1 MFTDIRKRVGRPVLF
16 VIMFSLWLSGC
27 GGGAGSGGGGA
38 QQQAPPLPVMTIERS
53 STEVTRQ
60 YSALLE
66 GVVTVEVRPQVDG
79 TLQEIAVDEG
89 AFVESGQ
96 LLFGIDDRVYREE
109 LKSAIAAQHAAK
121 AALAVA
127 GIEVERL
134 RPLVKNK
141 VVSEIQ
147 LKQARANYRSAKASL
162 EQADAAV
169 QMARINVD
177 YTRIKAP
184 VDGYIGDIPFR
195 IGSLVSKNQA
205 EQLTTLTDV
214 HEMRAYFSMSEIDFV
229 LFKQQFPG
237 SSIEEKL
244 ASVPPVTLLLAD
256 GSRYPFEGRLDAV
269 SGQFDRSTASV
280 MFRATF
286 PNAEGMLRSG
296 NTGKV
301 NIAYRYEN
309 IMLVPQAS
317 TMDLQDR
324 VFVFKVGEGNVV
336 SRTPVAVVGKSNT
349 DYIVSSGLEDGDMIV
364 VSGFSRLPDGTVISP
379 QPVEEKSSPD
389 QEEQNR

>member
-1 MFTDIRKRVGRPVLF
+1 MLRRIRERAGRLAF
-16 VIMFSLWLSGC
+16 SIIMFSVALAGC
-27 GGGAGSGGGGA
+27 GGGSRDGGM
-38 QQQAPPLPVMTIERS
+38 QQQAPQLPVMKIESS
-53 STEVTRQ
+53 STVVTKQ

-89 AFVESGQ
+89 ALVKSGQ
-96 LLFGIDDRVYREE
+96 LLFGIDDRVYRED
-109 LKSAIAAQHAAK
+109 LKSAVAAQSAAK
-121 AALAVA
+121 AALEVA

-141 VVSEIQ
+141 VVSQIQ
-147 LKQARANYRSAKASL
+147 LKQALANHRSAKASL

-169 QMARINVD
+169 QRARINLD

-195 IGSLVSKNQA
+195 IGSLVSKNQP

-229 LFKQQFPG
+229 RFKQQFPG
-237 SSIEEKL
+237 SSIEKKL

-256 GSRYPFEGRLDAV
+256 GSRYPFKGRLDAV

-301 NIAYRYEN
+301 NIAYRYDN
-309 IMLVPQAS
+309 VVQVPQAS
-317 TMDLQDR
+317 TADLQDR
-324 VFVFKVGEGNVV
+324 IFVFKVSEDNSV
-336 SRTPVAVVGKSNT
+336 SRTPITIVGKSNSN
-349 DYIVSSGLEDGDMIV
+349 YIVSDGLEDGDMIV
-364 VSGFSRLPDGTVISP
+364 VSGFSRLPDGTVIDP
-379 QPVEEKSSPD
+379 QPLEEEGSLD
-389 QEEQNR
+389 QKEQHR

>member
-1 MFTDIRKRVGRPVLF
+1 MAKRIGKRFWMLCVA
-16 VIMFSLWLSGC
+16 MFSLSLSGC
-27 GGGAGSGGGGA
+27 GGGAGTGGAGA
-38 QQQAPPLPVMTIERS
+38 QQQAPSLPVMNIGSS
-53 STEVTRQ
+53 STVVMQE

-66 GVVTVEVRPQVDG
+66 GVVTVEIRPQVDG
-79 TLQEIAVDEG
+79 TLEEIAVDEG
-89 AFVESGQ
+89 AFVKAGQ
-96 LLFGIDDRVYREE
+96 LLFGIDGRVYREE
-109 LKSAIAAQHAAK
+109 LKSAVALRHAAK
-121 AALAVA
+121 AALDVA

-147 LKQARANYRSAKASL
+147 LKQALAKHRSAKASL

-169 QMARINVD
+169 QMARINVE
-177 YTRIKAP
+177 YTRITAP

-195 IGSLVSKNQA
+195 IGSLVSKNQQ

-214 HEMRAYFSMSEIDFV
+214 HEMRAYFSMSEVDFV
-229 LFKQQFPG
+229 RFKQQFSG

-244 ASVPPVTLLLAD
+244 AAVPPVTLLLAD

-286 PNAEGMLRSG
+286 PNADGMLRSG

-301 NIAYRYEN
+301 SIANRYDN
-309 IMLVPQAS
+309 VVQVPQAS
-317 TMDLQDR
+317 TADLQDR
-324 VFVFKVGEGNVV
+324 IFVFKVSGDNSV
-336 SRTPVAVVGKSNT
+336 SRAPITVVGKSSAN
-349 DYIVSSGLEDGDMIV
+349 YIVSDGLEEGDMIV
-364 VSGFSRLPDGTVISP
+364 VSGFSRLPDGTVIDP
-379 QPVEEKSSPD
+379 QPFEEGIPD
-389 QEEQNR
+389 KKEQHR

>member
-1 MFTDIRKRVGRPVLF
+1 MVRRIRKRAGKF
-16 VIMFSLWLSGC
+16 AFSVIMFSVALAGC
-27 GGGAGSGGGGA
+27 GGGSRDGGM
-38 QQQAPPLPVMTIERS
+38 QQQAPQLPVMKIESS
-53 STEVTRQ
+53 STVVAKQ

-89 AFVESGQ
+89 AFVKSGQ

-109 LKSAIAAQHAAK
+109 LKSAVAAQSVAK
-121 AALAVA
+121 AALEVA

-141 VVSEIQ
+141 VVSQIQ
-147 LKQARANYRSAKASL
+147 LKQAQANHRSAKASL
-162 EQADAAV
+162 EQAEAAV
-169 QMARINVD
+169 QRARINLD

-195 IGSLVSKNQA
+195 VGSLVSENQP

-214 HEMRAYFSMSEIDFV
+214 HEMQAYFSMSEIDFV
-229 LFKQQFPG
+229 RFKQQFPG

-244 ASVPPVTLLLAD
+244 TAVPPVTLLLAD
-256 GSRYPFEGRLDAV
+256 GSRYPSEGTLDAV

-280 MFRATF
+280 MLRATF
-286 PNAEGMLRSG
+286 PNADGMLRSG

-301 NIAYRYEN
+301 IIANRYDN
-309 IMLVPQAS
+309 VVQVPQAS
-317 TMDLQDR
+317 TADLQDR
-324 VFVFKVGEGNVV
+324 IFVFKVSEDNSVT
-336 SRTPVAVVGKSNT
+336 RTPITVVGKSNSN
-349 DYIVSSGLEDGDMIV
+349 YIVSGGLEDGDMIV
-364 VSGFSRLPDGTVISP
+364 VSGFSRLPDGTVIDP
-379 QPVEEKSSPD
+379 QPSEEEGRPD
-389 QEEQNR
+389 QKKQHR

>member
-1 MFTDIRKRVGRPVLF
+1 MSRHIGKRVREQVFCAFTLF
-16 VIMFSLWLSGC
+16 ALLAGC
-27 GGGAGSGGGGA
+27 GGTSRDAGM
-38 QQQAPPLPVMTIERS
+38 QPQALPLPVMKIKSS
-53 STEVTRQ
+53 STVVTKQ

-89 AFVESGQ
+89 EFVKSGQ

-109 LKSAIAAQHAAK
+109 LKSAVAAQHAAK
-121 AALAVA
+121 AALEVA
-127 GIEVERL
+127 WIEVERL

-147 LKQARANYRSAKASL
+147 LKQAMANHRSAKANL
-162 EQADAAV
+162 EQAEAAV
-169 QMARINVD
+169 QRARINLD
-177 YTRIKAP
+177 YTRIKAH

-214 HEMRAYFSMSEIDFV
+214 HEMRAYFSMSEIDFAR
-229 LFKQQFPG
+229 FKQQFPG

-286 PNAEGMLRSG
+286 PNAEGILRSG

-301 NIAYRYEN
+301 IIAYRYDN
-309 IMLVPQAS
+309 VVQVPQAS
-317 TMDLQDR
+317 TADLQDKI
-324 VFVFKVGEGNVV
+324 FVFKVSEDNTV
-336 SRTPVAVVGKSNT
+336 SRTPITVVGKSNSN
-349 DYIVSSGLEDGDMIV
+349 YIVSGGLEDGDMIV
-364 VSGFSRLPDGTVISP
+364 VSGFSRLPDGTMIDP
-379 QPVEEKSSPD
+379 QPLEKEAIPD
-389 QEEQNR
+389 QKEQHR

>member
-1 MFTDIRKRVGRPVLF
+1 MFTDIRKRVERPVLF

-89 AFVESGQ
+89 AFVKSGQ
-96 LLFGIDDRVYREE
+96 LLFVIDDRVYRED
-109 LKSAIAAQHAAK
+109 LKSAVAARSAAK
-121 AALAVA
+121 AALEVA

-141 VVSEIQ
+141 VVSAIQ
-147 LKQARANYRSAKASL
+147 LKQASANHRSAKAQL
-162 EQADAAV
+162 EQAEAAAER
-169 QMARINVD
+169 ARINLD

-195 IGSLVSKNQA
+195 IGSLVSNNQA
-205 EQLTTLTDV
+205 EQLTTLTDI
-214 HEMRAYFSMSEIDFV
+214 HEIRAYFSMSEIDFV
-229 LFKQQFPG
+229 RFKQQFSG
-237 SSIEEKL
+237 SSIEAKL

-256 GSRYPFEGRLDAV
+256 GSRYPSEGKLDAI

-286 PNAEGMLRSG
+286 PNPEGRLRSG

-301 NIAYRYEN
+301 NIVYRYDN
-309 IMLVPQAS
+309 VLLVPQES
-317 TMDLQDR
+317 TVDLQDKIFVVR
-324 VFVFKVGEGNVV
+324 VDENNVV
-336 SRTPVAVVGKSNT
+336 SRTPITVIGKSGS
-349 DYIVSSGLEDGDMIV
+349 DYIVSDGIKAGDMIV
-364 VSGFSRLPDGTVISP
+364 VSGFTRLPDGTPINP
-379 QPVEEKSSPD
+379 QKAEGKGDPEAK
-389 QEEQNR
+389 EQGR

>member
-1 MFTDIRKRVGRPVLF
+1 MLKRIGKRAGRLALGVTIL
-16 VIMFSLWLSGC
+16 SLSLSGC
-27 GGGAGSGGGGA
+27 GGGGGKGGAGA
-38 QQQAPPLPVMTIERS
+38 QQQVPSLPVMKIESS
-53 STEVTRQ
+53 STVVAKQ

-89 AFVESGQ
+89 AFVKSGQ
-96 LLFGIDDRVYREE
+96 LLFGIDDRVYRED
-109 LKSAIAAQHAAK
+109 LKSAVAAQSAAK
-121 AALAVA
+121 AALEVA

-141 VVSEIQ
+141 VVSQIQ
-147 LKQARANYRSAKASL
+147 LKQALANHRSAKASL
-162 EQADAAV
+162 EQAEAAV
-169 QMARINVD
+169 QRARINLD

-195 IGSLVSKNQA
+195 IGSLVSNNQA

-229 LFKQQFPG
+229 RFKQQFPG

-244 ASVPPVTLLLAD
+244 AAVPPVTLLLAD
-256 GSRYPFEGRLDAV
+256 GSRYPSEGRLDAV

-286 PNAEGMLRSG
+286 PNADGMLRSG

-301 NIAYRYEN
+301 SIANRYDN
-309 IMLVPQAS
+309 VVQVPQAS
-317 TMDLQDR
+317 TADLQDR
-324 VFVFKVGEGNVV
+324 IFVFKVSEDNSV
-336 SRTPVAVVGKSNT
+336 SRAPITVVGKSNSN
-349 DYIVSSGLEDGDMIV
+349 YVVSDGLEEGDMIV
-364 VSGFSRLPDGTVISP
+364 VSGFSRLPDGTVIDP
-379 QPVEEKSSPD
+379 QPLEEGSPD
-389 QEEQNR
+389 RKEQHR

>member
-1 MFTDIRKRVGRPVLF
+1 MVRRIRKRAGKLAF
-16 VIMFSLWLSGC
+16 SVIMFSVALAGC
-27 GGGAGSGGGGA
+27 GGGSRDGGM
-38 QQQAPPLPVMTIERS
+38 QQQAPQLPVMKIESS
-53 STEVTRQ
+53 STVVAKQ

-89 AFVESGQ
+89 AFVKSGQ

-109 LKSAIAAQHAAK
+109 QKSAVAAQSVAK
-121 AALAVA
+121 AALEVA

-141 VVSEIQ
+141 VVSQIQ
-147 LKQARANYRSAKASL
+147 LKQAQANHRSAKASL
-162 EQADAAV
+162 EQAEAAV
-169 QMARINVD
+169 QRARINLD

-195 IGSLVSKNQA
+195 VGSLVSENQP

-214 HEMRAYFSMSEIDFV
+214 HEMQAYFSMSEIDFV
-229 LFKQQFPG
+229 RFKQQFPG

-244 ASVPPVTLLLAD
+244 TAVPPVTLLLAD
-256 GSRYPFEGRLDAV
+256 GSRYPFEGTLDAV

-286 PNAEGMLRSG
+286 PNADGMLRSG

-301 NIAYRYEN
+301 IIANRYDN
-309 IMLVPQAS
+309 VVQVPQAS
-317 TMDLQDR
+317 TADLQDR
-324 VFVFKVGEGNVV
+324 IFVFKVSEDNSVT
-336 SRTPVAVVGKSNT
+336 RTPITVVGKSNAN
-349 DYIVSSGLEDGDMIV
+349 YIVSGGLEDGDMIV
-364 VSGFSRLPDGTVISP
+364 VSGFSRLPDGTVIDP
-379 QPVEEKSSPD
+379 QPPEEEGGSD
-389 QEEQNR
+389 QKKQHR

>member
-1 MFTDIRKRVGRPVLF
+1 MLDRIRKRVEKKALC
-16 VIMFSLWLSGC
+16 IATLLLSLSGC
-27 GGGAGSGGGGA
+27 GGGDAGM
-38 QQQAPPLPVMTIERS
+38 QPQAPPLPVMKIERS
-53 STEVTRQ
+53 STIVTKE

-89 AFVESGQ
+89 AFVKSGQ
-96 LLFGIDDRVYREE
+96 LLFSIDDRVYQEE

-147 LKQARANYRSAKASL
+147 LKQAMANHRSAKASL
-162 EQADAAV
+162 EQADAVV
-169 QMARINVD
+169 QMARINLD

-195 IGSLVSKNQA
+195 IGSLVSKNQS

-214 HEMRAYFSMSEIDFV
+214 HEMRAYFSMSEVDFV
-229 LFKQQFPG
+229 RFKQQFPG
-237 SSIEEKL
+237 DSIEKKL
-244 ASVPPVTLLLAD
+244 AAVPPVTLLLAD

-286 PNAEGMLRSG
+286 PNADGMLRSG

-301 NIAYRYEN
+301 IIAYRYDN
-309 IMLVPQAS
+309 VVQVPQAS
-317 TMDLQDR
+317 TADLQDR
-324 VFVFKVGEGNVV
+324 IFVVKVAEDNAV
-336 SRTPVAVVGKSNT
+336 SRTPITVVGKSNSN
-349 DYIVSSGLEDGDMIV
+349 YIVSDGLEDGDMIV
-364 VSGFSRLPDGTVISP
+364 VSGFSRLPDGTVIDP
-379 QPVEEKSSPD
+379 QPLEKEGSPD
-389 QEEQNR
+389 QKEQHR

>member
-1 MFTDIRKRVGRPVLF
+1 MVKRIGKRFGVFCVTML
-16 VIMFSLWLSGC
+16 SLSLSGC
-27 GGGAGSGGGGA
+27 GGGAGTGGAGA
-38 QQQAPPLPVMTIERS
+38 QQQAPSLPVMNIGSS
-53 STEVTRQ
+53 STVVIQQ

-89 AFVESGQ
+89 AFVKAGQ

-109 LKSAIAAQHAAK
+109 LKSAVALQHAAK
-121 AALAVA
+121 AALDVA

-147 LKQARANYRSAKASL
+147 LKQALAKHRSAKASL

-169 QMARINVD
+169 QMARINVE

-184 VDGYIGDIPFR
+184 VEGYIGDIPFR
-195 IGSLVSKNQA
+195 IGSLVSKNQQQ
-205 EQLTTLTDV
+205 QLTTLTDV
-214 HEMRAYFSMSEIDFV
+214 HEIRAYFSMSEVDFV
-229 LFKQQFPG
+229 RFKKQFPG
-237 SSIEEKL
+237 ASIEEKL
-244 ASVPPVTLLLAD
+244 SSVPPVTLLLPD
-256 GSRYPFEGRLDAV
+256 GSRYPFDGRLDAV

-301 NIAYRYEN
+301 SIAYRYDN
-309 IMLVPQAS
+309 VLQVPQAS
-317 TMDLQDR
+317 TVDLQDR
-324 VFVFKVGEGNVV
+324 VFVFRVAEGNVV
-336 SRTPVAVVGKSNT
+336 SRTPVTVVGKSNNN
-349 DYIVSSGLEDGDMIV
+349 YIVSEGLENGDMIV
-364 VSGFSRLPDGTVISP
+364 VSGFSRLPDGTVINP
-379 QPVEEKSSPD
+379 LPAEEKS
-389 QEEQNR
+389 NK